1 VKVQGAGGG
10 EQELQELRV
19 LAEEAVGDGGGG
31 GRRRLG
37 LHVRGGGV
45 GD

>member
-1 VKVQGAGGG
+1 MEVQGAGGG

-19 LAEEAVGDGGGG
+19 LAEEAVGDGGGW
-31 GRRRLG
+31 RLG
-37 LHVRGGGV
+37 LHVGGGGV